1 MKALRLSTTA
11 LVATLTPAATALLN
25 EKQIL
30 EHLYHNLNGDNWDTP
45 WDLTDSPCSSTS
57 YPGVICDSSNSHVV
71 EINLSDN
78 NLVGSITPHLYSIPN
93 LKKVD
98 FSKNSI
104 TNAGWDRID
113 MLYDSDPNLVLAE
126 ITVMD
131 LTSNR
136 INSLKG
142 VEHLKDSLTGLHLTY
157 NNLRKWEDQ
166 LFDLQLLEV
175 LAISEN
181 EIDGKVETR
190 LGELIHLRE
199 LYCYGNLLTGTL
211 PTEIGK
217 LTKLQ
222 VVTFAENHLTGH
234 LPGSLERMSNLKTFS
249 VHNTDQETGHTGP
262 LPKFDKHPFLA
273 ELYLDGNFFEGPIPP
288 EFLSMVNSTDEVVSL
303 GLSHNLLTGTI
314 PDSLVS
320 FSSLNLNIVGN
331 NITGMGG
338 LCETDEIG
346 SWMNGLVER
355 FGCDAILCP
364 VNFYAETGRQEEEES
379 PCLKCPAGT
388 GGFMGATECD
398 SDVDKDVSELEILAE
413 FYLACLGPQWDSAR
427 GWMEMVDIES
437 PMDLTLPA
445 FSGVDHCSFEGV
457 TCENGKVAA
466 IALPSNG
473 LEGMIPDSLW
483 DLPELKVKVS

>member
-1 MKALRLSTTA
+1 
-11 LVATLTPAATALLN
+11 
-25 EKQIL
+25 
-30 EHLYHNLNGDNWDTP
+30 
-45 WDLTDSPCSSTS
+45 
-57 YPGVICDSSNSHVV
+57 
-71 EINLSDN
+71 
-78 NLVGSITPHLYSIPN
+78 
-93 LKKVD
+93 
-98 FSKNSI
+98 
-104 TNAGWDRID
+104 
-113 MLYDSDPNLVLAE
+113 
-126 ITVMD
+126 
-131 LTSNR
+131 
-136 INSLKG
+136 
-142 VEHLKDSLTGLHLTY
+142 
-157 NNLRKWEDQ
+157 
-166 LFDLQLLEV
+166 
-175 LAISEN
+175 
-181 EIDGKVETR
+181 
-190 LGELIHLRE
+190 
-199 LYCYGNLLTGTL
+199 
-211 PTEIGK
+211 
-217 LTKLQ
+217 
-222 VVTFAENHLTGH
+222 
-234 LPGSLERMSNLKTFS
+234 
-249 VHNTDQETGHTGP
+249 
-262 LPKFDKHPFLA
+262 
-273 ELYLDGNFFEGPIPP
+273 
-288 EFLSMVNSTDEVVSL
+288 MVNSTDEVVSL